1 MKRRK
6 FLKATS
12 TAVSLPV
19 LLNGM
24 GVQAITKSALF
35 SGLNEDSDRV
45 LVLIQLN
52 GGNDGLNTIIP
63 LDQYDNLANIRSNI
77 LIPENNILDIN
88 STVGFHPSMSGLK
101 SLFDDGKMSVVHS
114 VGYPNQNR
122 SHFRSTDIWQTGS
135 EADEFLTTGWLG
147 RFFEKD
153 HPEFPEDYPNDAYPD
168 PFALTLG
175 SVVSETCQ
183 GTGGNFSLAINDPF
197 NLNPLA
203 TGNADDVPDTP
214 YGEELTFLRQTIEQT
229 NAYSE
234 VITEAAN
241 MGNNMGA
248 YPEDNRLAQ
257 QLKNV
262 ALLIAGGLKTKIY
275 IVSLGGFDTHANQT
289 TDSPLAGTHADLLRT
304 VSDAVNAFQNDL
316 QLLQIDDRVL
326 GMTFSEFGRRIR
338 SNASLG
344 TDHGDAAPLMVFG
357 SCLNNPGFIGQNPE
371 IPEDVGIQDGVAM
384 QHDFRDIY
392 GSVLLDWFDVEEAD
406 VKTMLY
412 PDFQYIPV
420 LDPCEVV
427 NSNGEIILE
436 SGLKIHKNFPNP
448 FSNQTTIEFSCER
461 EHIKLTVFDARGQT
475 INTLVN
481 KTLEAGTHQIQFD
494 GSDLPPGNYYYHLQ
508 ANGIQRTKL
517 MVKIR

>member
-35 SGLNEDSDRV
+35 SGLSDESDRV
-45 LVLIQLN
+45 LILIQLN
-52 GGNDGLNTIIP
+52 GGNDGLNSIIP
-63 LDQYDNLANIRSNI
+63 LDQYDNLANARSNI
-77 LIPENNILDIN
+77 VIPENSILDIN
-88 STVGFHPSMSGLK
+88 NNVGFHPSMTGMK
-101 SLFDDGKMSVVHS
+101 SLFDEGLMSVVHS
-114 VGYPNQNR
+114 VGYANQNR
-122 SHFRSTDIWQTGS
+122 SHFRSTDIWQTAS
-135 EADEFLTTGWLG
+135 EPDEFLTTGWLG
-147 RFFEKD
+147 RFLEKD
-153 HPEFPEDYPNDAYPD
+153 HPSFPEDYPNDSFPD
-168 PFALTLG
+168 PFALTIG

-203 TGNADDVPDTP
+203 TGSEDDVPDNY

-234 VITEAAN
+234 IITDAAN

-289 TDSPLAGTHADLLRT
+289 TDSPTEGAHADLLLT

-316 QLLQIDDRVL
+316 KLLGLDNRVL

-344 TDHGDAAPLMVFG
+344 TDHGDAAPLMLFG
-357 SCLNNPGFIGQNPE
+357 SCLNNPGFIGTNPE
-371 IPEDVGIQDGVAM
+371 IPANVGVQDGVAM
-384 QHDFRDIY
+384 QYDFRDVY
-392 GSVLLDWFDVEEAD
+392 GSVLMDWFDVEEGD
-406 VKTMLY
+406 VKNILY
-412 PDFQYIPV
+412 QGFQYIPV
-420 LDPCEVV
+420 LDPCEIV
-427 NSNGEIILE
+427 NTNEAELE
-436 SGLKIHKNFPNP
+436 ESSLKIHKNFPNP
-448 FSNQTTIEFSCER
+448 FSNLTTIEFQCGR
-461 EHIKLTVFDARGQT
+461 EHIKLSVFDGRGQQVA
-475 INTLVN
+475 TLVN
-481 KTLEAGTHQIQFD
+481 KTLDQGTHKVQFD
-494 GSDLPPGNYYYHLQ
+494 GSNLPAGNYYYHLQ
-508 ANGIQRTKL
+508 ANGQQRTKL